1 MSDIY
6 QILKEKYDEESIH
19 FSFEEKEEAT
29 TNKPTN
35 KQETKEETTNKTT
48 NKKCVHKWRDDYID
62 FGLDRS
68 ISVICCQKCLM
79 TKTT

>member
-19 FSFEEKEEAT
+19 FSFEDR
-29 TNKPTN
+29 
-35 KQETKEETTNKTT
+35 EETTNNPTNKETT

-62 FGLDRS
+62 IGLDRS